1 MKVYD
6 VCCLFSDDEGF
17 EPGELTEKK
26 GDAWEGE
33 DEDDNELK
41 VWFSLLCFISS
52 IVFETDLCH
61 CHTFVCFEML
71 Y

>member
-1 MKVYD
+1 LKVYD

-17 EPGELTEKK
+17 EPGELTDKK

-41 VWFSLLCFISS
+41 V
-52 IVFETDLCH
+52 
-61 CHTFVCFEML
+61 
-71 Y
+71 